1 MFDDKKKKKKKK
13 HGFILIIVIEM
24 LDKYVMISGTKYFNI
39 NKKNI
44 VNQTLLLFEIIFSRK
59 KFIGILFP
67 NQ

>member
-1 MFDDKKKKKKKK
+1 
-13 HGFILIIVIEM
+13 M